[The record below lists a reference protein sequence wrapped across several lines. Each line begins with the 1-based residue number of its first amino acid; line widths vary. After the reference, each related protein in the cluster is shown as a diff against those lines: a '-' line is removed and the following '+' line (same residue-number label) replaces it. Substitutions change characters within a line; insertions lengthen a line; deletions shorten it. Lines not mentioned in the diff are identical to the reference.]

1 MSLSMTELNSIS
13 TLKTWP
19 SGENTFRHLSWIDRP
34 EGSSEGLFRPGEASQ
49 LGYFE
54 LQLLKMKPLI

>member
-1 MSLSMTELNSIS
+1 MPELNSIS

-19 SGENTFRHLSWIDRP
+19 SEENTFIHLSWIDRP
-34 EGSSEGLFRPGEASQ
+34 DACSDEGLFRPREASQ